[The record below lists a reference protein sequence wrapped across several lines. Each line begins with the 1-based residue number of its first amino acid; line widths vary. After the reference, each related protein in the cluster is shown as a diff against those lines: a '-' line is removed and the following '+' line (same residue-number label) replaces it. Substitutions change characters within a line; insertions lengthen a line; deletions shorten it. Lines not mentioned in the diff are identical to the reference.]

1 MQLAPKPTPAHG
13 GSPRRPAL
21 WADVALTLALVTLAA
36 LVLNAGLFWLIMRQ
50 VQQDGRVAM
59 AEQLTSYVAMAL
71 ESEARSSPDDPH
83 YRQVLGRFEVDDLD
97 VTELYLVDQGL
108 QPLATVRGKPPRAL
122 DVGFRKAFFS
132 RKHHVG
138 IEDRL
143 SARPLA
149 VVTWPVSP
157 VGPPVAALRVVM
169 PLSGGSL
176 LESRPVFLL
185 VYLLSTGLV
194 ITLAGYVLL
203 RRRLVVP
210 IQKLR
215 LGTAQIAAG
224 DFDHR
229 VEVDASAELVALT
242 ESLNYLAG
250 SLQAYRQRT
259 GEQVDHLEEANRAL
273 AQAQEDL
280 IRSARLAS
288 VGQLAAGIAHE
299 VGNPLAAVVGY
310 VDLLQT
316 ECSSTPH
323 QCSELTGDLL
333 QRTVRELE
341 RIHHIL
347 RDLIDYARPSH
358 DGQGESLVERTL
370 RETLSTLGYQPSFR
384 DLEVSIELEPELPP
398 VAIQPGKL
406 HQVLV
411 NLLLNASDAMQGQ
424 GTLEIRAHRADGRVV
439 LSVHDDGP
447 GLSPEVMQHLFEPF
461 FTTKPPGSGVGLGLA
476 TSQSIVQ
483 SIGGELRASNHPSGG
498 AVFEL
503 TLPSALVAAGSS
515 PPGSHREQAPPK
527 GSPRSQGSGKL
538 PS

>member
-1 MQLAPKPTPAHG
+1 MGSESEPAPISKPAA
-13 GSPRRPAL
+13 RRPAL

-71 ESEARSSPDDPH
+71 ESEARASPDAPR
-83 YRQVLGRFEVDDLD
+83 YRQVLGRFEVEDLD
-97 VTELYLVDQGL
+97 VVELYLVDQGL
-108 QPLATVRGKPPRAL
+108 QPLASIRGKPPRTL
-122 DVGFRKAFFS
+122 DVGFRTAFFS
-132 RKHHVG
+132 RKPHVG

-176 LESRPVFLL
+176 LESRPLFLL

-210 IQKLR
+210 IQQLR

-224 DFDHR
+224 DFEHR
-229 VEVDASAELVALT
+229 VDVDASAEVVALT
-242 ESLNYLAG
+242 ESLNYLAA
-250 SLQAYRQRT
+250 SLQSYRQRT
-259 GEQVDHLEEANRAL
+259 NEQVEHLEEANRAL

-280 IRSARLAS
+280 IRTARLAS

-310 VDLLQT
+310 VDLLQA
-316 ECSSTPH
+316 EWASGGEGSADLA
-323 QCSELTGDLL
+323 EDLL
-333 QRTVRELE
+333 ERTGRELE
-341 RIHHIL
+341 RIDLIL
-347 RDLIDYARPSH
+347 RDLIDYARPSQE
-358 DGQGESLVERTL
+358 GQGEATVEHTL
-370 RETLSTLGYQPSFR
+370 RETLSTLGYQPGFR
-384 DLEVSIELEPELPP
+384 DLEVESLLEPDLPM

-411 NLLLNASDAMQGQ
+411 NLLLNASDAMQGT
-424 GTLEIRAHRADGRVV
+424 GRLEIQAQREGDLVV
-439 LSVHDDGP
+439 LRVHDDGP
-447 GLSPEVMQHLFEPF
+447 GLSDQVMEHLFEPF

-483 SIGGELRASNHPSGG
+483 SIGGKLRAANHPSGG

-503 TLPSALVAAGSS
+503 SLPCARWASSAA
-515 PPGSHREQAPPK
+515 
-527 GSPRSQGSGKL
+527 SPRGRSDRAASQGSPPDDGEGTL
-538 PS
+538 ET

>member
-1 MQLAPKPTPAHG
+1 MGAAAPPPKAPR
-13 GSPRRPAL
+13 RRPAL
-21 WADVALTLALVTLAA
+21 WADVALSLALVTIAA
-36 LVLNAGLFWLIMRQ
+36 LVLNAGLFWLVMRQ
-50 VQQDGRVAM
+50 GQQDGRVAM
-59 AEQLTSYVAMAL
+59 AEQLASYVAVAL
-71 ESEARSSPDDPH
+71 ESEVRASPESPK
-83 YRQVLGRFEVDDLD
+83 YRQVLGRFEDQELD
-97 VTELYLVDQGL
+97 VSELYLVNQGL
-108 QPLATVRGKPPRAL
+108 ETLASVRGKPPRTL
-122 DVGFRKAFFS
+122 DAGFRTAFFS
-132 RKHHVG
+132 RKPHVG
-138 IEDRL
+138 IQDRL

-149 VVTWPVSP
+149 VVTWPVAP

-169 PLSGGSL
+169 PLSGGSM
-176 LESRPVFLL
+176 LESRTVFLL

-210 IQKLR
+210 IQQLR
-215 LGTAQIAAG
+215 LGTARIAEG
-224 DFDHR
+224 EFEHR

-242 ESLNYLAG
+242 ESLNDLAG

-259 GEQVDHLEEANRAL
+259 GEQVERLEEANLAL

-310 VDLLQT
+310 VDLLQAEWT
-316 ECSSTPH
+316 TLE
-323 QCSELTGDLL
+323 QGGSELGRDLL
-333 QRTVRELE
+333 VRTSKELD

-358 DGQGESLVERTL
+358 EGRGEAFVEQTL
-370 RETLSTLGYQPSFR
+370 RETLSTLGYQPGFR
-384 DLEVSIELEPELPP
+384 DLEVELELEPELPV
-398 VAIQPGKL
+398 VAIEPGKL

-411 NLLLNASDAMQGQ
+411 NLLLNATDAMDGQ
-424 GTLEIRAHRADGRVV
+424 GRISVRARRVDDSVV
-439 LSVHDDGP
+439 LCVHDSGP
-447 GLSPEVMQHLFEPF
+447 GMTPEVMEHLFEPF

-483 SIGGELRASNHPSGG
+483 SIGGAMRAGNHPNGG
-498 AVFEL
+498 ALFEVE
-503 TLPSALVAAGSS
+503 LPLAEADAESS
-515 PPGSHREQAPPK
+515 PPGR
-527 GSPRSQGSGKL
+527 GSGKL